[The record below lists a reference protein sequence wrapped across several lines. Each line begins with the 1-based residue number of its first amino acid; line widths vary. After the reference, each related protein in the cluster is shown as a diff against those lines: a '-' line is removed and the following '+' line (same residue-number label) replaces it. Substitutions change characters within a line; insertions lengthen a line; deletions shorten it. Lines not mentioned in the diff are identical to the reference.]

1 MNFRSG
7 IVQTLTGQV
16 WKVIIFMLI
25 FIFIIALAIWL
36 VAQAL
41 VRYQAPA
48 AMSYDEPVV
57 TAANS
62 VLCPGETLHWTQ
74 ITTVRF
80 APVVMRE
87 TMAVWSYT
95 ANEFAVRGVVA
106 ALMPYTEN
114 ITRVQTLDWLV
125 PELPDG
131 RYELRIATTAEG
143 RQAAIYVVPFV
154 IRFACKHEGK

>member
-1 MNFRSG
+1 MNRSE

-25 FIFIIALAIWL
+25 FISIIALAIWL

-62 VLCPGETLHWTQ
+62 VL
-74 ITTVRF
+74 
-80 APVVMRE
+80 
-87 TMAVWSYT
+87 S
-95 ANEFAVRGVVA
+95 
-106 ALMPYTEN
+106 
-114 ITRVQTLDWLV
+114 
-125 PELPDG
+125 
-131 RYELRIATTAEG
+131 
-143 RQAAIYVVPFV
+143 
-154 IRFACKHEGK
+154 